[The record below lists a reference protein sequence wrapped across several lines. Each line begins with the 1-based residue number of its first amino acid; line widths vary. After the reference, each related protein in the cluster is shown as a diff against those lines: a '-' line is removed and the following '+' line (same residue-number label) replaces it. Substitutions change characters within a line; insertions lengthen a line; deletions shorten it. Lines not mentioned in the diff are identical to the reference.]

1 MDSNKTQN
9 TGEGSQWDIK
19 KSGGITPEAPK
30 KWLHCFLVIN
40 ATWLFGH
47 LSRTDFNH
55 SEKSESMC

>member
-30 KWLHCFLVIN
+30 KWLRCFLVIN
-40 ATWLFGH
+40 ATWLFGALIPH
-47 LSRTDFNH
+47 RFQSF
-55 SEKSESMC
+55 